1 MSEVRFAVLDASAEP
16 YAAVPTLR
24 FRLALEAPPEESI
37 RSIAL
42 RCQIRIEPQRR
53 HYSAGQ
59 EATLNE
65 LFGAG
70 PRWGETLKPFLW
82 THVSAMVPG
91 FSGRTEIDLHVPCTY
106 DFEVAAAK
114 YLHALEEGELPLLFL
129 FSGTAFAAGAAGLQV
144 TQVSWDRES
153 RFRLPVRT
161 WHDVMDLYFPNEG
174 WLRLRRDT
182 LSRLLR
188 YKAAAAL
195 ATWEEVMETLLAGK
209 VEAA

>member
-1 MSEVRFAVLDASAEP
+1 MSEVRFEVLDASAEP
-16 YAAVPTLR
+16 YAAVPTMR

-53 HYSAGQ
+53 HYSARQ

-70 PRWGETLKPFLW
+70 QRWGETLKPFLW

-114 YLHALEEGELPLLFL
+114 YLHALDEGEIPLLFL
-129 FSGTAFAAGAAGLQV
+129 FSGTVFAAGAAGLQV

-153 RFRLPVRT
+153 RLRLPART

-188 YKAAAAL
+188 YKASAAL
-195 ATWEEVMETLLAGK
+195 ATWEEVMDTLLAGK